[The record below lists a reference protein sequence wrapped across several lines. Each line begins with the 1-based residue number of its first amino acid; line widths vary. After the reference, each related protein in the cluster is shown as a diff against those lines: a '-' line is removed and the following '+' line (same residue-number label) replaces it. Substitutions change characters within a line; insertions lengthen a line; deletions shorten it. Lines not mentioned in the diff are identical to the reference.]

1 MHPLI
6 MLVAFFLLVE
16 AVASDEPQQA
26 LPGCNNTCGDIL
38 VPYPFGMGHSTTQD
52 NTPCYMDSKF
62 ELKCIKSKLTY
73 GKMIPVLDIN
83 PQSQMVMKFFV
94 SRVCT
99 NSSSSNNT
107 EEANE
112 PLLNVSSFTISSTE
126 NKFITISCD
135 GYGIL
140 NSNFKNATYSIG
152 CLTRC
157 HNYDHKMVIG
167 NNIGKCTGLGCCQ
180 VDIPPLMKNIT
191 IQTFKFPPETT
202 TQEDCSY
209 SFIAKQGSYNF
220 SVDHIN
226 NLTNQTFPMVVNWAV
241 TNESCQIAKTTDSY
255 ACRENSECV
264 DNDPDYEG
272 YRCKCLEGFEG
283 NPYLPGGCTDIDE
296 CAKNLHGCKNSANC
310 INTAGNYTCFCPLG
324 QTGDGTKEGGCKLPD
339 RKAYLYVIG
348 AILFLVNV
356 WIIYSLYQKRKHT
369 KLKGKFF
376 RKNGGSILEQKLL
389 QRKDSSSK
397 IANIFKEREL
407 RKATNNYD
415 ESLIIGRGSF
425 GTVFKGELEDNRIV
439 AIKMSKT
446 IDESQIE
453 QFINEVDVVS
463 QINHRNVVKL
473 LGCCLE
479 TEVPL
484 LVYEFVSNGT
494 LSDFIHKDKLN
505 NPTWKIR
512 LKIATEVAGA
522 LSYLHSAASIPI
534 IHRDVKS
541 ANILLDGTNTA
552 KVSDFGASKLVP
564 LDQSEIATMVKG
576 TIGYLDPEYML
587 TNQLTEKSDVYSFGV
602 VVVELLTGER
612 PFSFGRPEERRNLA
626 TYFLSCFKKDN
637 VFEIIEDGMLNEE
650 NKQEI
655 KEVTDLAAKCLRLRG
670 EERPSMK
677 EVAMELETM
686 ILNVEGNR

>member
-1 MHPLI
+1 MMHPLI
-6 MLVAFFLLVE
+6 MFAALFLLVE
-16 AVASDEPQQA
+16 AVASDQLQQV
-26 LPGCNNTCGDIL
+26 LPGCNYTCGDVL
-38 VPYPFGMGHSTTQD
+38 VPYPFGMGHSTSQD
-52 NTPCYMDSKF
+52 HTPCYMDSKF
-62 ELKCIKSKLTY
+62 ELTCRNSKLIY
-73 GKMIPVLDIN
+73 NKNILVQDIN

-94 SRVCT
+94 SHLCPH
-99 NSSSSNNT
+99 SNNT
-107 EEANE
+107 EEANR
-112 PLLNVSSFTISSTE
+112 PLLSVSSFTISSTE
-126 NKFITISCD
+126 NKFITVSCD

-140 NSNFKNATYSIG
+140 NSHFKGATYSTG

-157 HNYDHKMVIG
+157 DNNYDPKMVIG
-167 NNIGKCTGLGCCQ
+167 NNTGKCTGLGCCQ
-180 VDIPPLMKNIT
+180 VDIPPLMKNFT
-191 IQTFKFPPETT
+191 IQTFKFPTST
-202 TQEDCSY
+202 SQKGCSF
-209 SFIAKQGSYNF
+209 SFIAKQGYYNF
-220 SVDHIN
+220 SVEHIN
-226 NLTNQTFPMVVNWAV
+226 NLRNQTFPMVVNWAV
-241 TNESCQIAKTTDSY
+241 TNESCQIARTTDSY
-255 ACRENSECV
+255 ACKENSKCV
-264 DNDPDYEG
+264 HDDPDYDG

-310 INTAGNYTCFCPLG
+310 INTAGNHTCFCPVG

-339 RKAYLYVIG
+339 RNVYIYFIG
-348 AILFLVNV
+348 LRAALTVLFVG
-356 WIIYSLYQKRKHT
+356 IIFTLIYQKRKHT
-369 KLKGKFF
+369 KLKVKFF
-376 RKNGGSILEQKLL
+376 RQNGGSILEQKLL
-389 QRKDSSSK
+389 QRKDSSK
-397 IANIFKEREL
+397 IANIFKESEL

-415 ESLIIGRGSF
+415 KSLIIGRGSF
-425 GTVFKGELEDNRIV
+425 GTVYKGELEDDRIV

-453 QFINEVDVVS
+453 LFINEVDVVS

-494 LSDFIHKDKLN
+494 LSDFIHTQGNEVKN
-505 NPTWKIR
+505 ESWKIR
-512 LKIATEVAGA
+512 LKIATDVAGA

-564 LDQSEIATMVKG
+564 LDQSEIATMVQG

-587 TNQLTEKSDVYSFGV
+587 TSQLTEKSDVYSFGV

-612 PFSFGRPEERRNLA
+612 PFSFSRPEERRNLA
-626 TYFLSCFKKDN
+626 AHFLSCDN
-637 VFEIIEDGMLNEE
+637 VFEIIQDGMLNEE
-650 NKQEI
+650 NKKEI
-655 KEVTDLAAKCLRLRG
+655 KEVAVLAAKCLRLRG

-686 ILNVEGNR
+686 ILNVEGN

>member
-1 MHPLI
+1 MKLKAMHFPVI
-6 MLVAFFLLVE
+6 MLTALSMLVE
-16 AVASDEPQQA
+16 AVVSDEPQQV
-26 LPGCNNTCGDIL
+26 LPGYNYTCGDIQI
-38 VPYPFGMGHSTTQD
+38 PYPFGIGNSTTLD
-52 NTPCYMDSKF
+52 HTTCYMDSKF
-62 ELKCIKSKLTY
+62 ELTCVNSTLIR
-73 GKMIPVLDIN
+73 GENIQVLNIN
-83 PQSQMVMKFFV
+83 PQGQMEMKFFV
-94 SRVCT
+94 SHLCT
-99 NSSSSNNT
+99 DSSSNNT
-107 EEANE
+107 EKPNK
-112 PLLNVSSFTISSTE
+112 PFLGDPSFTISSTE
-126 NKFITISCD
+126 NKFITVGHDSY
-135 GYGIL
+135 GYL
-140 NSNFKNATYSIG
+140 NSYFNGATYSTG

-157 HNYDHKMVIG
+157 YDCDPKMVLIG
-167 NNIGKCTGLGCCQ
+167 NNTGKCTGLGCCQ

-191 IQTFKFPPETT
+191 LKTFRFPTST
-202 TQEDCSY
+202 LSQDQEDCSY

-220 SVDHIN
+220 SVDHIH
-226 NLTNQTFPMVVNWAV
+226 NLPNQSFPLVVNWAISS
-241 TNESCQIAKTTDSY
+241 ESCLIAKTTDSY

-310 INTAGNYTCFCPLG
+310 INTAGNYTCFCPVG

-339 RKAYLYVIG
+339 RKTYIYVIIG
-348 AILFLVNV
+348 TILFPVIV
-356 WIIYSLYQKRKHT
+356 GIISFFVYQKRKYT
-369 KLKGKFF
+369 KLKAKFF

-389 QRKDSSSK
+389 QRKDSSI
-397 IANIFKEREL
+397 IANVFKESEL
-407 RKATNNYD
+407 RKATKNYD
-415 ESLIIGRGSF
+415 ENLVIGRGSF
-425 GTVFKGELEDNRIV
+425 GKVFKGELEDNRIV
-439 AIKMSKT
+439 AIKK
-446 IDESQIE
+446 
-453 QFINEVDVVS
+453 
-463 QINHRNVVKL
+463 NVVKL

-494 LSDFIHKDKLN
+494 LSDFIHTNLEN

-534 IHRDVKS
+534 IHRDIKS
-541 ANILLDGTNTA
+541 ANILLDEDNTA
-552 KVSDFGASKLVP
+552 KVADFGASKLVP

-587 TNQLTEKSDVYSFGV
+587 TSQLTEKSDVYSFGV
-602 VVVELLTGER
+602 VLMELLTGER

-670 EERPSMK
+670 KERPSMK

-686 ILNVEGNR
+686 ILNVEGNQHYEDID

>member
-1 MHPLI
+1 
-6 MLVAFFLLVE
+6 MLAALFLLVE
-16 AVASDEPQQA
+16 AVASLAREAVASDQLQQV
-26 LPGCNNTCGDIL
+26 LPGCNYTCGDVL
-38 VPYPFGMGHSTTQD
+38 VPYPFGMGHSTSQD
-52 NTPCYMDSKF
+52 HTPCYMDSKF
-62 ELKCIKSKLTY
+62 ELTCRNSKLIY
-73 GKMIPVLDIN
+73 NKNILVQDIN

-94 SRVCT
+94 SHLCPH
-99 NSSSSNNT
+99 SNNT
-107 EEANE
+107 EEANR
-112 PLLNVSSFTISSTE
+112 PLLSVSSFTISSTE
-126 NKFITISCD
+126 NKFITVSCD

-140 NSNFKNATYSIG
+140 NSNFKGATYSTG

-157 HNYDHKMVIG
+157 DNNYDPKMVIG
-167 NNIGKCTGLGCCQ
+167 NNTGKCTGLGCCQ
-180 VDIPPLMKNIT
+180 VDIPPLMKNFT
-191 IQTFKFPPETT
+191 IQTFKFPTST
-202 TQEDCSY
+202 SQKGCSF
-209 SFIAKQGSYNF
+209 SFIAKQGYYNF
-220 SVDHIN
+220 SVEHIN
-226 NLTNQTFPMVVNWAV
+226 NLRNQTFPMVVNWAV
-241 TNESCQIAKTTDSY
+241 TNESCQIARTTDSY
-255 ACRENSECV
+255 ACKENSECF
-264 DNDPDYEG
+264 DNDPDYDG

-310 INTAGNYTCFCPLG
+310 INTAGNHTCFCPVG

-339 RKAYLYVIG
+339 RNVYIYFIG
-348 AILFLVNV
+348 LRAALTVLFVG
-356 WIIYSLYQKRKHT
+356 IIFTLIYQKRKHT
-369 KLKGKFF
+369 KLKVKFF
-376 RKNGGSILEQKLL
+376 RQNGGSILEQKLL
-389 QRKDSSSK
+389 QRKDSSK
-397 IANIFKEREL
+397 IANIFKESEL

-425 GTVFKGELEDNRIV
+425 GTVYKGELEDDRIV

-453 QFINEVDVVS
+453 LFINEVDVVS

-494 LSDFIHKDKLN
+494 LSDFIHTQGNEVN
-505 NPTWKIR
+505 NESWKIR
-512 LKIATEVAGA
+512 LKIATDVAGA

-564 LDQSEIATMVKG
+564 LDQSEIATMVQG

-587 TNQLTEKSDVYSFGV
+587 TSQLTEKSDVYSFGV

-612 PFSFGRPEERRNLA
+612 PFSFSRPEERRNLA
-626 TYFLSCFKKDN
+626 AHFLSCDN
-637 VFEIIEDGMLNEE
+637 VFEIIQDGMLNEE
-650 NKQEI
+650 NKKEI
-655 KEVTDLAAKCLRLRG
+655 KEVAVLAAKCLRLRG

-686 ILNVEGNR
+686 ILNVEGN